1 MAKVKTLDLSDKI
14 PEYFSELINEAVNT
28 ALVNSGIDNPEFS
41 WTLKAEVWDQ
51 FNKIEE
57 QS

>member
-1 MAKVKTLDLSDKI
+1 MAKVKTVDLSDKI
-14 PEYFSELINEAVNT
+14 PPYFSELINEAVNT
-28 ALVNSGIDNPEFS
+28 ALVNSGIDKPEFS

-57 QS
+57 N

>member
-1 MAKVKTLDLSDKI
+1 MAKVKTVDLSDKI
-14 PEYFSELINEAVNT
+14 PPYFSELINEAVNN
-28 ALVNSGIDNPEFS
+28 ALVNSGIDKPEFS

-57 QS
+57 N

>member
-1 MAKVKTLDLSDKI
+1 MAKVKTVDLSDKI
-14 PEYFSELINEAVNT
+14 PPYFSELINEAVNN

-41 WTLKAEVWDQ
+41 WTLQAEVWDE

-57 QS
+57 N